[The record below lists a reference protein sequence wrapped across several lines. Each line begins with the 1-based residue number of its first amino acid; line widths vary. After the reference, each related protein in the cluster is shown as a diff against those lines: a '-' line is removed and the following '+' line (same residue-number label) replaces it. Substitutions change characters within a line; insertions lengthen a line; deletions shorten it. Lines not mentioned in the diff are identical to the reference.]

1 VSTTRSTTALSRA
14 AVRLGLD
21 CDNECVF
28 CAQAGLTGRIDST
41 DSTGLI
47 SSIGS
52 ISSIGDQLAKLRE
65 DHDEVTFIGGEP
77 TLDSRLVSAIAEARA
92 LGYTAIGLQT
102 NARQLA
108 SEGGAELF
116 PALVDA
122 GLSDLQLSIHA
133 PTAEAHDYHTGRAG
147 SFAACLELI
156 ARAQRADITVVV
168 VTVVTRSNFRE
179 LAKLPPVLKR
189 RGVAAWLLEVARPH
203 GRAADNFARVVPRV
217 GMAIPYALHALE
229 QARRNALSAWI
240 RGAPLCALGPFAVS
254 SLPTQ
259 GREYPPP
266 CRACP
271 SRPHCPGVDSAYV
284 EVFGHGELRPVD
296 MRSPSEAFV
305 ASPRPEP
312 GPSRRGSSPTTRA
325 DFDDGRQRLMRMF
338 VGVGELV
345 VRPPQLYSPAADAP
359 ADALPDASDDA
370 PPGTAPGKKL
380 RLPVLANDPTPTE

>member
-1 VSTTRSTTALSRA
+1 MSTSRSTTPEPSRA
-14 AVRLGLD
+14 AVRLGFD

-28 CAQAGLTGRIDST
+28 CAQAGLTGHVESVRDE
-41 DSTGLI
+41 
-47 SSIGS
+47 
-52 ISSIGDQLAKLRE
+52 LAKLRA

-108 SEGGAELF
+108 NDGGESF
-116 PALVDA
+116 TALVDA

-133 PTAEAHDYHTGRAG
+133 PTPEAHDYHTGRAG
-147 SFAACLELI
+147 SFAACIDLI

-168 VTVVTRSNFRE
+168 ATVVTRSNFRE

-189 RGVAAWLLEVARPH
+189 RGVAAWLLEVTRPH

-217 GMAIPYALHALE
+217 GMAMPWALHALE

-254 SLPTQ
+254 SVRAPD
-259 GREYPPP
+259 REYPPP

-271 SRPHCPGVDSAYV
+271 SRPQCPGIDSAYV
-284 EVFGHGELRPVD
+284 EVFGHSELRPVGK
-296 MRSPSEAFV
+296 V
-305 ASPRPEP
+305 
-312 GPSRRGSSPTTRA
+312 SPTPPTE
-325 DFDDGRQRLMRMF
+325 FDDGRRRLMRMF

-345 VRPPQLYSPAADAP
+345 VRPPQLYSPAADVD
-359 ADALPDASDDA
+359 ADDPSTHA
-370 PPGTAPGKKL
+370 APGKNL
-380 RLPVLANDPTPTE
+380 RLPVLANDGTPKE